1 MRKAPVVVLSL
12 VLAVAAAPL
21 LAQDDDEWYEPLSP
35 DQLDNL
41 LAPIALYPDPLLA
54 QVLVAATFPDQIDEA
69 DRFVRFDSDPD
80 DLDQQPWDVSVKAVA
95 HYPEVL
101 AMMADDLDWTTTL
114 GQAYVY
120 QSTDVM
126 SSVQRLRAQAQ
137 QAGNLVPTPEMQVVV
152 SGGYIQ
158 LWPAQP
164 QYIFVPRYDPAVVF
178 FVRAP
183 LFFGVRFGIGAWLN
197 CAFDWHEHRVYYHGW
212 EHGPEWVTRSRP
224 YIHPTNVYVNV
235 HYNTVIVNREVTR
248 REVNYRGLD
257 RYDSVHRSTSFD
269 NVKRRE
275 PGVRAVPRPA
285 SPPSPT
291 PVRIENKV
299 IRRNVDVGDPRLKE
313 FRGHVPRPP
322 TVTRTPD
329 APAFIPGQGVFN
341 PHQESSRGRS
351 SRETVKAAPPKT
363 SPKPSARRVE
373 RKPR

>member
-1 MRKAPVVVLSL
+1 MAKVP
-12 VLAVAAAPL
+12 AVALALFLTVAVAPL
-21 LAQDDDEWYEPLSP
+21 LAQDDEWYEPLSP

-80 DLDQQPWDVSVKAVA
+80 DLDGQPWDVSVKAVA

-137 QAGNLVPTPEMQVVV
+137 QAGNLAPTPEMQVVV

-158 LWPAQP
+158 LWPAEP

-178 FVRAP
+178 FGRAP

-224 YIHPTNVYVNV
+224 YVHINNTYVNLN
-235 HYNTVIVNREVTR
+235 YNTVIVNREVTR
-248 REVNYRGLD
+248 REVNYRALD
-257 RYDSVHRSTSFD
+257 RYDSVHRRTDFD
-269 NVKRRE
+269 NVRRRE
-275 PGVRAVPRPA
+275 AGVRTPP

-299 IRRNVDVGDPRLKE
+299 IRRNLDVSDPRLHE
-313 FRGHVPRPP
+313 FRGHAPQPP
-322 TVTRTPD
+322 PVTKTPD
-329 APAFIPGQGVFN
+329 APAFIPGQGAFN
-341 PHQESSRGRS
+341 PHQESNRGRS
-351 SRETVKAAPPKT
+351 SRATVKAPPPPKAPPK
-363 SPKPSARRVE
+363 PPARRVE
-373 RKPR
+373 RKPK